1 MSCHVVRKSQDTSG
15 TLTKRQSSSAKPS
28 CIKAVWPPTWQRP
41 RQIPCFK
48 MFASWFLDTLYT
60 LKLKHQRPT
69 AVFRGW
75 HPSRLSSE
83 WEAAAHVFT
92 PLVPSPASST
102 HGHPHSY
109 KDLSHRHPKP
119 SQALHFTSCAPLPSR
134 LSLPRAPPLWYDVV
148 FMHCQP
154 AQSLWQRLPQVTWV
168 PLKTSLLQESLQD
181 LQRF

>member
-28 CIKAVWPPTWQRP
+28 CIKAVWPPTPQRL

-75 HPSRLSSE
+75 HLSRLSSE
-83 WEAAAHVFT
+83 WEAAAHVFI

-102 HGHPHSY
+102 HGHPDSY
-109 KDLSHRHPKP
+109 KDTATL
-119 SQALHFTSCAPLPSR
+119 SQAKPFTSCAPLSSR

-154 AQSLWQRLPQVTWV
+154 AQSL
-168 PLKTSLLQESLQD
+168 
-181 LQRF
+181 